1 MPAARTSGGGCG
13 TDPPMKIDPKE
24 LGQRIA
30 TARKAAGFRSQ
41 EALANA
47 VGMAR
52 EAINRIENGRA
63 TPTTE
68 NLYAIAAA
76 CLTTPEALTGADEGY
91 VASAEARRL
100 IKAFQ
105 RSSDALALVPP
116 ATEQELLA
124 AEKELS
130 GGAWLRLHPTTRTVA
145 ILISAMR
152 SAVP

>member
-1 MPAARTSGGGCG
+1 MPAARTPNDGCG

-24 LGQRIA
+24 LGRRIA
-30 TARKAAGFRSQ
+30 VARKAEGFRSQ

-52 EAINRIENGRA
+52 EAINRIENGHA

-76 CLTTPEALTGADEGY
+76 CRTTVEALTGVDEGQ

-100 IKAFQ
+100 IEAFP
-105 RSSDALALVPP
+105 RSPDALALVPP
-116 ATEQELLA
+116 ATKPELEA

-130 GGAWLRLHPTTRTVA
+130 GGAWARLQPTTRTVA
-145 ILISAMR
+145 VLILALR
-152 SAVP
+152 SAAP